1 MNTILYMEI
10 PGLPAYVKLSE
21 NAHAIPLRGDMV
33 RIEAEELPCPYSIPA
48 RCWKQ
53 YRLPAALYGMKRPRR
68 QAWPIS

>member
-33 RIEAEELPCPYSIPA
+33 RIEAEELPCPYS
-48 RCWKQ
+48 RKM
-53 YRLPAALYGMKRPRR
+53 LET
-68 QAWPIS
+68 

>member
-33 RIEAEELPCPYSIPA
+33 RIEAEELPCPYS
-48 RCWKQ
+48 RKM
-53 YRLPAALYGMKRPRR
+53 LETER
-68 QAWPIS
+68 QAGLYVKRGG

>member
-21 NAHAIPLRGDMV
+21 NAHAIPLRGGNFPA
-33 RIEAEELPCPYSIPA
+33 RIPA

-53 YRLPAALYGMKRPRR
+53 YRLPAALYGMKRPKR